1 MQPDDHA
8 RCLAR
13 MKRLV
18 IGGVIAALVALA
30 VLVYL
35 AQRSSARADIANA
48 PGSEPPPAKQVPH
61 PLRHVTRLATAD
73 ERREV
78 ASAIAA
84 ATKARHAAAPA
95 PAADPAPSPPA
106 PSSAKPTLP
115 TADAQTIVTPLRDA
129 MREALPL
136 LAECYTKALPKLAN
150 SHLEVAAHLRL
161 TGDPDIGTLIDAD
174 QLHDDVA
181 DKALPDELDSCL
193 RDTLQQLELP
203 PLAEG
208 DRIDVTYPLVF
219 SND

>member
-1 MQPDDHA
+1 
-8 RCLAR
+8 

-18 IGGVIAALVALA
+18 ISGAIAAVVALA

-48 PGSEPPPAKQVPH
+48 PGNEPPPAKQVPH
-61 PLRHVTRLATAD
+61 PLRHVTRLASAE
-73 ERREV
+73 ERREI

-84 ATKARHAAAPA
+84 ATKARHAPDPA
-95 PAADPAPSPPA
+95 PATDPAA
-106 PSSAKPTLP
+106 IAGAKPTLP

-136 LAECYTKALPKLAN
+136 LAECYTKALPTLAN
-150 SHLEVAAHLRL
+150 SRLSVAAHLRL

-174 QLHDDVA
+174 QLHDDVG
-181 DKALPDELDSCL
+181 DKPLPAELDSCL
-193 RDTLQQLELP
+193 RDTFQQLELP

-208 DRIDVTYPLVF
+208 DKIDVTYPLAF